1 MSRTSLDEVRI
12 VTTMDDPQRQAEQ
25 ALIEEARRHRRR
37 RIRWIQASASIALL
51 IAATAY
57 VVLARDNSPSKS
69 PPISSRKQSSATAA
83 NGKLVTP
90 EHPYLMTVSASE
102 TLFVVD
108 VGRDQ
113 ILRRLASGK
122 FESVVGDG
130 KRGFAGDGGLAVKA
144 HIDITSNSGVVTD
157 NGILYFSDTRNNRVR
172 EVLPDGII
180 KTVVGGGAE
189 KLGVTSA
196 PARSVELSGPAGLA
210 FGPNGSLY
218 IATTSGIYRLGPDE
232 TLHWVVGKYETPPRS
247 WKGVWSSPAIQL
259 DFTQPL
265 QIAFD
270 AQGNLFDGGGGGG
283 WGLYERVRNG
293 QLKFLGVD
301 RGDGSA
307 PTLAEASNGSVLM
320 ASRFGLFSISPLG
333 KLRPT
338 NVSADSLNNAL
349 GHTKGVDHENVFIG
363 GDGIAVTNTGSIYV
377 DTNAGND
384 FTSVSAILEVSPS
397 GRVKTLWRS

>member
-1 MSRTSLDEVRI
+1 
-12 VTTMDDPQRQAEQ
+12 
-25 ALIEEARRHRRR
+25 
-37 RIRWIQASASIALL
+37 
-51 IAATAY
+51 
-57 VVLARDNSPSKS
+57 
-69 PPISSRKQSSATAA
+69 
-83 NGKLVTP
+83 
-90 EHPYLMTVSASE
+90 MTVSASGA
-102 TLFVVD
+102 LFVVD

-130 KRGFAGDGGLAVKA
+130 KRGFAGDGGQAVKA
-144 HIDITSNSGVVTD
+144 HIDITPDSGVVTHD
-157 NGILYFSDTRNNRVR
+157 GILYFSDTGNNRVR

-180 KTVVGGGAE
+180 KTVVGGGAQ

-196 PARSVELSGPAGLA
+196 PARSVELSDPAGLA
-210 FGPNGSLY
+210 FGPNRSLY

-232 TLHWVVGKYETPPRS
+232 TLHWVVGKKETPPRS
-247 WKGVWSSPAIQL
+247 WKGVWASPAIQW
-259 DFTQPL
+259 DFTQAL

-270 AQGNLFDGGGGGG
+270 AQGDLFDGGGGGG

-307 PTLAEASNGSVLM
+307 PTLVEASNGSVLM
-320 ASRFGLFSISPLG
+320 ASRFGLFSISPTG

-363 GDGIAVTNTGSIYV
+363 GDGIAVTDTGSIYV
-377 DTNAGND
+377 DTNAGNT
-384 FTSVSAILEVSPS
+384 FTSVSAILEVSTS